1 MKRILTIVALT
12 ATCVFAAAL
21 ALPDVQK
28 VPQSV
33 ATIAQEAAPVL
44 APFAAAVA
52 AIAITRFIAP
62 HLLAWLLGLA
72 SSACSRFRMA
82 GATLGLSGKVT
93 LLDWAKSLD
102 PDGSTAT
109 VVELLNQTNE
119 ILLDMPWMEGN
130 LPTGHK
136 TTVRTG
142 LPTAIWRQMYQGV
155 PPSKSLRAQVEDACG
170 MLETRAELDKD
181 VAALNGN
188 DKAFRL
194 SEAQAFLEAMNQNM
208 AGTLIYGNT
217 ATNPERFMGLAPRF
231 STISGAVN
239 AQNIIDA
246 GGTGSDNTSI
256 WLVVWG
262 KNTVMGIFP
271 KGSKA
276 GLQHEDLGVIDAFDA
291 NNNRYRALADHWQW
305 KCGVTVRD
313 WRYVVRICNIDVSD
327 LVGQATTQAS
337 TASTAIIKLMTR
349 AMARIPFMGMG
360 TPVFYATR
368 TVKEMLSV
376 AALDK
381 SNAALSIRDAVNQ
394 FGTVA
399 PGYVQKQ
406 TEFFGIPIRT
416 VDQILTTEARVT

>member
-1 MKRILTIVALT
+1 MTYLVSLLIALAAVFMLQFVIVPRVAL
-12 ATCVFAAAL
+12 
-21 ALPDVQK
+21 
-28 VPQSV
+28 
-33 ATIAQEAAPVL
+33 
-44 APFAAAVA
+44 
-52 AIAITRFIAP
+52 
-62 HLLAWLLGLA
+62 WLFGGRLVNV
-72 SSACSRFRMA
+72 SSAFGQS
-82 GATLGLSGKVT
+82 GATLGTSGKVT

-119 ILLDMPWMEGN
+119 ILMDMMFMEGN

-155 PPSKSLRAQVEDACG
+155 PPSKTVRAQIEDACG

-181 VAALNGN
+181 VAQLNGN
-188 DKAFRL
+188 DKSFRL
-194 SEAQAFLEAMNQNM
+194 MEAQAFLEAMNQNM
-208 AGTLIYGNT
+208 AQTLIYGNT
-217 ATNPERFMGLAPRF
+217 AINPERFMGLAPRF

-239 AQNIIDA
+239 GQNIINA
-246 GGTGSDNTSI
+246 GGVGSDNTSI

-262 KNTVMGIFP
+262 KNTVIGLFP

-276 GLQHEDLGVIDAFDA
+276 GLTHEDLGLIDAFDS

-305 KCGVTVRD
+305 KCGLTVRD
-313 WRYVVRICNIDVSD
+313 WRYVVRIANIDVSD
-327 LVGQATTQAS
+327 LVGQTATQAA

-360 TPVFYATR
+360 TAVFYATR

-376 AALDK
+376 AAIDK
-381 SNAALSIRDAVNQ
+381 SNAALAIRDAANQ

-416 VDQILTTEARVT
+416 VDQILTTEAVVS